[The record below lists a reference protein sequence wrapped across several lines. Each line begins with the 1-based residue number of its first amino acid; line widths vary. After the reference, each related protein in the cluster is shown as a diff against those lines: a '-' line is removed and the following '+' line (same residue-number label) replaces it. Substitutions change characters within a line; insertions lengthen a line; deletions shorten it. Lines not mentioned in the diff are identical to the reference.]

1 MTPLSGHSLLG
12 LRPSLSR
19 GRTFRTTNPAT
30 DEQLPTNFHE
40 ATPEDVTTA
49 GELARQAAPAMAALS
64 GAQKADFLR
73 ALAEGLGQARTALTT
88 MATQETGLTE
98 SRCRSEIARTT
109 GQLRLFADLVAQ
121 GDWVDA
127 RIEHADPSRLP
138 RPKPDHRSMRRPLG
152 PVGVFC
158 AGNFP
163 FAYSVAGGDTAS
175 AFAAGCPVIV
185 LAHHAHAGTAEMT
198 AHVVTE
204 AVKRCGLPEGA
215 FALLQGDGRIVGQ
228 QLARHPALRA
238 IGFTGSRSGGRALM
252 DTAAARPQPI
262 PVYAEMSS
270 VNPVFLTEAA
280 VEAGGSTLVAGLHGS
295 CTEGGGQFC
304 TKPGLIILIRSA
316 ATEKFAQELADLFAA
331 TEDVVMLNGAVHQAY
346 AKGIAERGSSP
357 AVIVTA
363 HGRTSGRPNRGVAC
377 LLSVDARD
385 FLATPA
391 LQDETFGPASLIVW
405 CADRRERDAVA
416 AALQGNLTATLH
428 ATEAE
433 IAAERPLLEQLAT
446 VAGRVIFNGFPT
458 GVEVSTAMV
467 HGGPYPALSDG
478 RTTSVGTAAI
488 DRFTRPVCY
497 QNFPQA
503 ALPAALQDLNPLG
516 LERLVDGRK
525 SAR

>member
-12 LRPSLSR
+12 LRPSLSS
-19 GRTFRTTNPAT
+19 GRTFRTTNPTT
-30 DEQLPTNFHE
+30 DEQLPTSFHE
-40 ATPEDVTTA
+40 ATPEDVAAA
-49 GELARQAAPAMAALS
+49 GELARQAAPVMAALS
-64 GAQKADFLR
+64 GAQKAGFLR
-73 ALAEGLGQARTALTT
+73 ALAEGLEEAKTALTT
-88 MATQETGLTE
+88 MAMQETGLTE
-98 SRCRSEIARTT
+98 SRCQSEIARTT

-198 AHVVTE
+198 AHIVTD
-204 AVKRCGLPEGA
+204 AVERCGLPEGA
-215 FALLQGDGRIVGQ
+215 FSLLQGDGRVVGQ

-280 VEAGGSTLVAGLHGS
+280 VEAGGATLVAGLHGS

-316 ATEKFAQELADLFAA
+316 TTEKFAHELARLFAA
-331 TEDVVMLNGAVHQAY
+331 TEDVVMLNGAIHQAY
-346 AKGIAERGSSP
+346 VKATDERTASP
-357 AVIVTA
+357 AIA
-363 HGRTSGRPNRGVAC
+363 SLARGLASGRPNRGVAC
-377 LLSVDARD
+377 LLSVDAAD

-391 LQDETFGPASLIVW
+391 LQEETFGPASLIVW
-405 CADRRERDAVA
+405 CADRGERDAVA

-428 ATEAE
+428 ATDAE
-433 IAAERPLLEQLAT
+433 IATERPLLEQLT
-446 VAGRVIFNGFPT
+446 MIAGRVILNGFPT

-488 DRFTRPVCY
+488 ERFTRAVCY

-503 ALPAALQDLNPLG
+503 ALPPELQDLNLPRP
-516 LERLVDGRK
+516 ERLVDGR
-525 SAR
+525 RRR